1 MDFNQIPEDL
11 RVPLAY
17 IEFDNS
23 RANAGAVTSQHRRLL
38 IGQMLATGSATA
50 GQLIR
55 VTRPDQGL
63 PLFGEGAML
72 TEMVRATLET
82 DQFIETWAIALED
95 DAAGNAATGTIKITS
110 APTAAG
116 TLALYIAGQRVR
128 IGVAADDAVADVAT
142 AVAAAVNALGRLPVT
157 ASATTDTVTLTC
169 RWKGET
175 GNDIDVRANYYPGEV
190 LPAGLALTITAM
202 SGGTANPDIAPAA
215 AGMAGTWF
223 KTVVTPYTDTPNLD
237 ALAAELE
244 ERWGPVAA
252 SDGVAYAAYRGTHSE
267 TAAFGEARN
276 DHVMSYF
283 PAGGFPTPPWI
294 LAAVNG
300 AVASYYLNQD
310 PARPLQSLELP
321 GVLPPAA
328 SDRYSV
334 PERNLLLYSGISSY
348 NVDAAGVVR
357 LDAQITNYQVNSYGS
372 PDPSYLYVNTP
383 ATLGALRDRTRNW
396 VTQTFPRHKLRGNG
410 PVRPGSAVVTPEIFR
425 DAYYGGVAKPAEDD
439 GLIENAREL
448 VAGMVCEIDSNNPNR
463 LNTLTRPDLVNQFRF
478 YAERMQFRV

>member
-1 MDFNQIPEDL
+1 MDFNQIPDDL

-23 RANAGAVTSQHRRLL
+23 RANAGAVTSQHRRLV
-38 IGQMLATGSATA
+38 IGQMRSSGTATA
-50 GQLIR
+50 GELIR
-55 VTRPDQGL
+55 VTRPDQGQ
-63 PLFGEGAML
+63 PLFGEGSML
-72 TEMVRATLET
+72 AEMVRATLDT

-95 DAAGNAATGTIKITS
+95 DAAGQAATGSVQIS
-110 APTAAG
+110 SPPTAAG
-116 TLALYIAGQRVR
+116 TLVLYIAGQRIRV
-128 IGVAADDAVADVAT
+128 GVAADDEVADVAT
-142 AVAAAVNALGRLPVT
+142 AAADAINALGRLPVT
-157 ASATTDTVTLTC
+157 ATAATDTVTLTC

-175 GNDIDVRANYYPGEV
+175 GNDIDLRANYYSGEE
-190 LPAGLALTITAM
+190 LPAGLALTFTAM
-202 SGGTANPDIAPAA
+202 SGGTANPDIAPAI

-223 KTVVTPYTDTPNLD
+223 KTVVMPYTDTASLD

-244 ERWGPVAA
+244 ERWGPIKA
-252 SDGVAYAAYRGTHSE
+252 SDGVAYAAFRGTHAE
-267 TAAFGEARN
+267 TATFGEGRN

-283 PAGGFPTPPWI
+283 PAGGFLTPPWI
-294 LAAVNG
+294 LASVNA
-300 AVASYYLNQD
+300 AVASYYLNID

-321 GVLPPAA
+321 GVLPPVA

-334 PERNLLLYSGISSY
+334 AERNLLLYSGVSSY
-348 NVDAAGVVR
+348 SVDAAGAVR
-357 LDAQITNYQVNSYGS
+357 LDAQITNYQVNSYGNE
-372 PDPSYLYVNTP
+372 DPSYLYVNTP

-396 VTQTFPRHKLRGNG
+396 VTQTFPRHKLRGDG
-410 PVRPGSAVVTPEIFR
+410 LIRPGAAIVTPEIFR

-448 VAGMVCEIDSNNPNR
+448 VDGMICEIDSNNPNR